1 MLTSCCHPSFSHIF
15 IKKSGMSATTKI
27 QPLLDVS
34 DTTQSDN
41 IRTCV
46 TNISVKLFTIFE
58 NILEYETE
66 LNMG

>member
-1 MLTSCCHPSFSHIF
+1 
-15 IKKSGMSATTKI
+15 MSATTKI

-58 NILEYETE
+58 NTGILEYETE

>member
-1 MLTSCCHPSFSHIF
+1 
-15 IKKSGMSATTKI
+15 MSATTKI

-58 NILEYETE
+58 NILEYDGTVK
-66 LNMG
+66 LGDFGLAK

>member
-1 MLTSCCHPSFSHIF
+1 
-15 IKKSGMSATTKI
+15 MSATTKI

-66 LNMG
+66 LNMV